1 MNKVI
6 LIGRVGRDPEATN
19 SKTGTLMVNLSLA
32 TTEKVKG
39 MEHTEW
45 HKILLFD
52 KTAQVVADYVKKG
65 SQIMIEG
72 KIRTE
77 AWEKDG
83 VKRYTTTILGNSVE
97 LLGSKDKGKET
108 ATTEKN
114 IDNNVSS
121 VVESVRKF
129 DDDDIPF

>member
-6 LIGRVGRDPEATN
+6 LIGHVGRDPEATH
-19 SKTGTLMVNLSLA
+19 SKTGMLIVKLSLA

-72 KIRTE
+72 KIKTE

-83 VKRYTTTILGNSVE
+83 VKRFTTSILANSVE
-97 LLGSKDKGKET
+97 LLGSKDRGKET
-108 ATTEKN
+108 AATEKN

-121 VVESVRKF
+121 VVESVQKF
-129 DDDDIPF
+129 YDDDIPF